1 MPAMSDKRGPA
12 PAPKGVKGRE
22 AFPNTMLSAV
32 LGTSSPE
39 LVVRTRSWDRVARA
53 YRPAVVR
60 YVALRFRRSESD
72 AEDLASAFFA
82 RCVERDT
89 FGKFEPKKARFRT
102 FLRTC
107 LDRFVTDEIR
117 AQKSLKRGAGKAEA
131 AVGAE
136 VLEAL
141 PDQGAESALAAF
153 DAEWNRRVVSLA
165 IEALKQELETAGKKQ
180 HLEIFQ
186 RFYLASDDPPSYAA
200 IATELKIAVHD
211 VTNRLHY
218 ARKRFRAAAL
228 EVLRDLTASE
238 EEWREEAK
246 AVLGVEP

>member
-1 MPAMSDKRGPA
+1 MSAKRGPDA
-12 PAPKGVKGRE
+12 PAAKGQKGRE
-22 AFPNTMLSAV
+22 AFPPTMLSAV

-39 LVVRTRSWDRVARA
+39 LAVRTRSWERVARA

-60 YVALRFRRSESD
+60 YVALRFRRTEAD
-72 AEDLASAFFA
+72 AEDLASAFFT

-117 AQKSLKRGAGKAEA
+117 AQKSLKRGAGAAGANVDPSVVEA
-131 AVGAE
+131 VADDAS
-136 VLEAL
+136 
-141 PDQGAESALAAF
+141 PDALAAF
-153 DAEWNRRVVSLA
+153 DAEWTRRVVSLA
-165 IEALKQELETAGKKQ
+165 VQALREELEAAGKTE
-180 HLEIFQ
+180 HLAIFDKY
-186 RFYLASDDPPSYAA
+186 YLASDDPPSYAA
-200 IATELKIAVHD
+200 IAEELGIALHD

-218 ARKRFRAAAL
+218 ARKRFRAATL

-238 EEWREEAK
+238 EEWREEAR
-246 AVLGVEP
+246 AVLGVDP